1 MAPVYTLCAQV
12 RGGDRRVG
20 AVFAL
25 FMGMIKPTLN
35 LIKRSS
41 WPWMSAFLA
50 ALVAIS
56 VLSFVVEV
64 RRAQGAV
71 AQYFAIWEE
80 DIAKSLLVKQDST
93 LLDKILGQLKEV
105 HSSVAQVSVKP
116 RDGMCAFENDI
127 PITLFS
133 LPAGQVQVCY
143 SSADLALKTVSSP
156 IFLIGIFLGLI
167 FVSFGSR
174 RELLNRLQEQKLQ
187 SELDRNK
194 EISEISRQVA
204 HDIRGPLMA
213 LTTLTQLSHEMSNEK
228 KELLGLAVGRI
239 RGIAE
244 DLLQRGRDV
253 KDEFNSAPVS
263 KAAQAVKGG
272 VDVIQVADRLLK
284 EYKFSYPHIQFAWH
298 QHVKAEQLIVPLDEM
313 KLMRVLGNILNN
325 SIEAAPESEASI
337 NISLLDRDQNWLL
350 QIMDNGS
357 GIPEEVLPHLMEE
370 GKSFGKE
377 NGNGLGLFDARK
389 TLQAVGGDLQL
400 RSRVGVGTQVIM
412 VIPKITAHTSE
423 KIS

>member
-1 MAPVYTLCAQV
+1 MK
-12 RGGDRRVG
+12 
-20 AVFAL
+20 
-25 FMGMIKPTLN
+25 KPSLN
-35 LIKRSS
+35 LIKRN
-41 WPWMSAFLA
+41 PWLSVFAVA
-50 ALVAIS
+50 VVAIT

-105 HSSVAQVSVKP
+105 NSSVDRVSVKAAE
-116 RDGMCAFENDI
+116 GSCAFENDI

-156 IFLIGIFLGLI
+156 IFLITVFLGLM

-174 RELLNRLQEQKLQ
+174 RDLLNRLQEQKLH
-187 SELDRNK
+187 SELERNK

-213 LTTLTQLSHEMSNEK
+213 LTTLAKLSHEMTSEK
-228 KELLGLAVGRI
+228 RELLNLAVDRI
-239 RGIAE
+239 RGIAD
-244 DLLQRGRDV
+244 DLLKRG
-253 KDEFNSAPVS
+253 KEKPVS
-263 KAAQAVKGG
+263 ASAADVSDSKVVAAQGA
-272 VDVIQVADRLLK
+272 DIIEIADRLLK
-284 EYKFSYPHIQFAWH
+284 EYRFSYPNIQFAWH
-298 QHVKAEQLIVPLDEM
+298 QHVKAEKLHVPLEEM
-313 KLMRVLGNILNN
+313 KLLRVLGNILNN
-325 SIEAAPESEASI
+325 SVEASPESEAAI

-357 GIPEEVLPHLMEE
+357 GIPEDVLPQLMEE
-370 GKSFGKE
+370 GKSFGKD

-389 TLQAVGGDLQL
+389 ALQAVGGDLQL

-412 VIPKITAHTSE
+412 VIPKTTTRPIE
-423 KIS
+423 RIS

>member
-1 MAPVYTLCAQV
+1 M
-12 RGGDRRVG
+12 
-20 AVFAL
+20 
-25 FMGMIKPTLN
+25 
-35 LIKRSS
+35 
-41 WPWMSAFLA
+41 A

-64 RRAQGAV
+64 HRAQGAV

-116 RDGMCAFENDI
+116 GTGYCAFENDI

-143 SSADLALKTVSSP
+143 SSTDLAFKTVASP
-156 IFLIGIFLGLI
+156 IFLIGIFLGLV

-174 RELLNRLQEQKLQ
+174 RELLNRLQEQKLH
-187 SELDRNK
+187 SELERNK

-213 LTTLTQLSHEMSNEK
+213 LTTLTTLSHEMSHEK

-239 RGIAE
+239 RGIAD
-244 DLLQRGRDV
+244 DLLQRSKTQKFQDPSIA
-253 KDEFNSAPVS
+253 DEPIKASAKVS
-263 KAAQAVKGG
+263 G
-272 VDVIQVADRLLK
+272 VDIIETANSLLK
-284 EYKFSYPHIQFAWH
+284 EFRFSYPNIEFTWH
-298 QHVKAEQLIVPLDEM
+298 QHVNAQKLILPLDEVKM
-313 KLMRVLGNILNN
+313 MRVLGNILNN
-325 SIEAAPESEASI
+325 SVEAAPESEASVSV
-337 NISLLDRDQNWLL
+337 SLLDRDQNWLL

-357 GIPEEVLPHLMEE
+357 GIPEDVLPQLMEE

-377 NGNGLGLFDARK
+377 NGNGLGLYDARK

-412 VIPKITAHTSE
+412 IIPKNYAQTAE
-423 KIS
+423 RIS

>member
-1 MAPVYTLCAQV
+1 M
-12 RGGDRRVG
+12 
-20 AVFAL
+20 
-25 FMGMIKPTLN
+25 
-35 LIKRSS
+35 
-41 WPWMSAFLA
+41 A

-105 HSSVAQVSVKP
+105 HSSVEQVSVKAKSEH
-116 RDGMCAFENDI
+116 CAFENDI

-143 SSADLALKTVSSP
+143 SSADLAFKTVSSP
-156 IFLIGIFLGLI
+156 IFLIGIFLGLV

-174 RELLNRLQEQKLQ
+174 RDLLNRLKEQKLH
-187 SELDRNK
+187 SELERNR

-213 LTTLTQLSHEMSNEK
+213 LTTLTTLSHEMSHEK

-239 RGIAE
+239 RGIAD
-244 DLLQRGRDV
+244 DLLLRSRTQKLPD
-253 KDEFNSAPVS
+253 SAIQEVAKP
-263 KAAQAVKGG
+263 AAKIHG
-272 VDVIQVADRLLK
+272 VDIIQAANSLLK
-284 EYKFSYPHIQFAWH
+284 EYRFSYPNIEFTWH
-298 QHVKAEQLIVPLDEM
+298 QHVKAEKLIMPLDEM
-313 KLMRVLGNILNN
+313 KMMRVLGNILNN
-325 SIEAAPESEASI
+325 SVEAAPESEASI
-337 NISLLDRDQNWLL
+337 SVSLLDRDQNWLL

-357 GIPEEVLPHLMEE
+357 GIPEDVLPQLMEE

-377 NGNGLGLFDARK
+377 NGNGLGLYDARK

-412 VIPKITAHTSE
+412 IIPKHFAMTTE

>member
-1 MAPVYTLCAQV
+1 MKRNPWIS
-12 RGGDRRVG
+12 
-20 AVFAL
+20 VFA
-25 FMGMIKPTLN
+25 
-35 LIKRSS
+35 
-41 WPWMSAFLA
+41 A

-105 HSSVAQVSVKP
+105 HSSVDRVSVKSV
-116 RDGMCAFENDI
+116 DGFCAFENDI

-143 SSADLALKTVSSP
+143 SSADLALKTASSP
-156 IFLIGIFLGLI
+156 IFLIAIFLGVM

-174 RELLNRLQEQKLQ
+174 RDLLNRLQEQKLQ

-213 LTTLTQLSHEMSNEK
+213 LTTLAQLSHEMTNEK
-228 KELLGLAVGRI
+228 KELLNLAVGRI
-239 RGIAE
+239 RGIAD
-244 DLLQRGRDV
+244 DLLQRGREKV
-253 KDEFNSAPVS
+253 EGTSAPE
-263 KAAQAVKGG
+263 KTAMAAKSLAQGA
-272 VDVIQVADRLLK
+272 DIIAVADRILK
-284 EYKFSYPHIQFAWH
+284 EYRFSYPNIQFAWH
-298 QHVKAEQLIVPLDEM
+298 QHVNAEKLHIPLEEM
-313 KLMRVLGNILNN
+313 KLLRVLGNILNN
-325 SIEAAPESEASI
+325 SVEASPETDAAI

-357 GIPEEVLPHLMEE
+357 GIPEEVLPQLMEE

-389 TLQAVGGDLQL
+389 ALQAVGGDLQL

-412 VIPKITAHTSE
+412 VIPKNTVRSE
-423 KIS
+423 ERIS

>member
-1 MAPVYTLCAQV
+1 
-12 RGGDRRVG
+12 
-20 AVFAL
+20 
-25 FMGMIKPTLN
+25 
-35 LIKRSS
+35 
-41 WPWMSAFLA
+41 MSAFMA

-64 RRAQGAV
+64 RRAQGSV

-116 RDGMCAFENDI
+116 GAGYCAFENDI

-143 SSADLALKTVSSP
+143 NSTDLAFKTVSSP

-174 RELLNRLQEQKLQ
+174 RELLNRLQEQKLH
-187 SELDRNK
+187 SELERNK

-213 LTTLTQLSHEMSNEK
+213 LTTLTTLSHEMSNEK

-239 RGIAE
+239 RGIAD
-244 DLLQRGRDV
+244 DLLSRSRQQKQLESVATAEPV
-253 KDEFNSAPVS
+253 KPVS
-263 KAAQAVKGG
+263 KIAG
-272 VDVIQVADRLLK
+272 VDIIQAANSLLK
-284 EYKFSYPHIQFAWH
+284 EYKFSYPNIEFTWH
-298 QHVKAEQLIVPLDEM
+298 QHVNAEKLILPLEEM
-313 KLMRVLGNILNN
+313 KMMRVLGNILNN
-325 SIEAAPESEASI
+325 SVEAAPESEASI
-337 NISLLDRDQNWLL
+337 SVSLLDRDQNWLL
-350 QIMDNGS
+350 QIMDNGA
-357 GIPEEVLPHLMEE
+357 GIPEDVLPQLMAE

-377 NGNGLGLFDARK
+377 NGNGLGLYDARK

-400 RSRVGVGTQVIM
+400 RSRVGVGTQVLMI
-412 VIPKITAHTSE
+412 IPKNFAHTTE